1 MKNIKLIKIAI
12 LLTSVSLVY
21 ISHAQRGYKSKRA
34 NSLDLVVS
42 GDVGYRLISILD
54 SSVKEQLENR
64 ITSESFK
71 LNYKAGLNF
80 NFGLNKKLLLKT
92 GIRVSNPGY
101 SITSVE
107 RIDFNQD
114 VNDIVKKPLRRDDAS
129 KYEYKVQYNLLQ
141 VPLGIKYIAS
151 RGACEPYFELGIMP
165 SFYGGTKIYELQS
178 DETRSETINVEE
190 NINTIN
196 YISFISTGGNYRIA
210 DNASLFLQMSANYQL
225 NNLRKGDLKENLVS
239 LGVEAGVRLFL

>member
-1 MKNIKLIKIAI
+1 MKNIKLITIAF
-12 LLTSVSLVY
+12 LLTTVSLVH
-21 ISHAQRGYKSKRA
+21 IAHAQRGYKSKRA

-80 NFGLNKKLLLKT
+80 NFGLNRRLLLKT
-92 GIRVSNPGY
+92 GVRIANPGY

-107 RIDFNQD
+107 KIDFSQD
-114 VNDIVKKPLRRDDAS
+114 VNDIVKKPLRVDEATS
-129 KYEYKVQYNLLQ
+129 FEYRVQYNLLQ
-141 VPLGIKYIAS
+141 VPIGIKYVAS
-151 RGACEPYFELGIMP
+151 KGFCEPYFEVGVMP
-165 SFYGGTKIYELQS
+165 SFYGGTKIFEILP
-178 DETRSETINVEE
+178 DETRSEGIHVKE

-196 YISFISTGGNYRIA
+196 YISFISTGGNYRVA
-210 DNASLFLQMSANYQL
+210 DNFSLFLQMAANYQL
-225 NNLRKGDLKENLVS
+225 NNLRKGYLKENLVS